1 MTKNTL
7 RSLLKV
13 FLGNAV
19 LGFAYA
25 KLLVPHTIIN
35 GGVTSLSLV
44 LSYFIP
50 LRITFFHEL
59 LDRRVVTDWP
69 GFSWSIVFLYFFG
82 EFPGLYRVLQL
93 VLQPSLFDSNLV
105 SHRLCDRSGSDS
117 LRVLLLFV

>member
-50 LRITFFHEL
+50 LRITFFS
-59 LDRRVVTDWP
+59 RT
-69 GFSWSIVFLYFFG
+69 S
-82 EFPGLYRVLQL
+82 
-93 VLQPSLFDSNLV
+93 
-105 SHRLCDRSGSDS
+105 
-117 LRVLLLFV
+117 